1 MPTSRPYHL
10 TWLCSKVLEFHPQ
23 SILDIGVGFGSK
35 GMLFRE
41 YTDVWNGNM
50 FERKVRIDGV
60 EIFKKYITP
69 LQEGIYDKIYIG
81 NILELVDTLPDYDL
95 IYMGDVLEHIE
106 KEQGL
111 VLIEKLKKKSRDLI
125 VITPANVGHQGA
137 VYGNEYES
145 HISQWGY
152 LDFEDVTILEISNSL
167 VFHWEKPEVYYCE
180 GMKFY
185 GERMMTLYGLKPF
198 SGITDKP
205 VLFMGLYFEQDY
217 EVYKKH
223 EGKRYVY
230 WNGSDVLRLLDKPEW
245 QEILKE
251 HPATHVCHN
260 EQLRKELESVG
271 IVAGIKPLFFAD
283 INDYPVSFKPKD
295 KLEVYINAH
304 PGREDEYGVPTVH
317 QLAKR
322 LPSVD
327 FYVYGV
333 EGVDKPNLKYMG
345 WIEEEKADELMSQ
358 HHILLRLNRHDG
370 LSQLII
376 KAGLWGQRVITYQDV
391 PNTIKAQD
399 ILDIKEKIEALK
411 GLTEPCLE
419 LRGWLLGLGL
429 NDLSWL

>member
-10 TWLCSKVLEFHPQ
+10 TWLCNKVLELHPQ

-152 LDFEDVTILEISNSL
+152 LDFENVTILEISNSL

-185 GERMMTLYGLKPF
+185 GERMMIRYGLKPF
-198 SGITDKP
+198 TNNPEKD

-217 EVYKKH
+217 EIYKSITGNKT
-223 EGKRYVY
+223 VF
-230 WNGSDVLRLLDKPEW
+230 WNGSDVSRLLDKRAW
-245 QEILKE
+245 QEILE
-251 HPATHVCHN
+251 EYPATHVCHN
-260 EQLRKELESVG
+260 EQLGKELESVG
-271 IVAGIKPLFFAD
+271 INALVQPLFFAD
-283 INDYPVSFKPKD
+283 INDYPISFKPK
-295 KLEVYINAH
+295 KTLEVYVNAH
-304 PGREDEYGVPTVH
+304 PGREDEYGIPWVH
-317 QLAKR
+317 QASKR
-322 LPSVD
+322 LPDVK
-327 FYVYGV
+327 FFVYGV
-333 EGVDKPNLKYMG
+333 EGVDTDNLKYMG
-345 WIEEEKADELMSQ
+345 WIEEEKADKLMSQ
-358 HHILLRLNRHDG
+358 HHVCLRLNRHDG
-370 LSQLII
+370 LSQLVI
-376 KAGLWGQRVITYQDV
+376 KAGLWGHRVITIQNME
-391 PNTIKAQD
+391 NTIKVED
-399 ILDIKEKIEALK
+399 VLDLVEKLKALQ
-411 GLTEPCLE
+411 GTTEPQIS
-419 LRGWLLGLGL
+419 LRSKLLGMNL